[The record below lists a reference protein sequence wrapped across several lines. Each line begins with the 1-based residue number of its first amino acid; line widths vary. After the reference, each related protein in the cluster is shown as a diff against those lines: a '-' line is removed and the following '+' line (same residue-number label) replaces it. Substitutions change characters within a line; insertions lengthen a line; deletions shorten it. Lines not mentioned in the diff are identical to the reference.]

1 MTHFATSAVRSAT
14 SWRLVVAA
22 IVVLAGIVVPGN
34 DAFSPMLT
42 GQRLAFVSQ
51 SLGHRQTFSLSTAGR
66 SVTTTLAAQPELY
79 RVPADMEG
87 VTMPFED
94 RSFQPNGNM
103 LKYIDCYADS
113 VCTIEGVEYTIGVP
127 CDYAVA
133 ICTTSEDDPDE
144 LIPIEVTD
152 TEMMDEL
159 FPIAESIVAEEFGE
173 ELVLQRTPQTLT
185 LVGELDLDEDE
196 DEDDYDD
203 EDDDDDGEEV
213 DVMFSFEH
221 DGNEYQLVR
230 LMDPMMLVGKKP
242 DGTDADA
249 SEDLRVL
256 LSLEESDAVMP
267 IIEDLFVQ
275 GYVNDEDD
283 E

>member
-1 MTHFATSAVRSAT
+1 MTHSSTSSVRRAT
-14 SWRLVVAA
+14 SWRLAVAA
-22 IVVLAGIVVPGN
+22 IVLVASIVVPCN
-34 DAFSPMLT
+34 DAFSPILT
-42 GQRLAFVSQ
+42 SQRAAFVS
-51 SLGHRQTFSLSTAGR
+51 LPQTFSLPVGR
-66 SVTTTLAAQPELY
+66 SVTTTLAAAQPELY

-196 DEDDYDD
+196 EEDDYEDDD
-203 EDDDDDGEEV
+203 EDDDDGEEV

-242 DGTDADA
+242 DGADA
-249 SEDLRVL
+249 DLRVL
-256 LSLEESDAVMP
+256 LSLEESEAVMP
-267 IIEDLFVQ
+267 IIEELFVQ
-275 GYVNDEDD
+275 GYVNDDEDD

>member
-1 MTHFATSAVRSAT
+1 
-14 SWRLVVAA
+14 
-22 IVVLAGIVVPGN
+22 
-34 DAFSPMLT
+34 
-42 GQRLAFVSQ
+42 
-51 SLGHRQTFSLSTAGR
+51 
-66 SVTTTLAAQPELY
+66 
-79 RVPADMEG
+79 
-87 VTMPFED
+87 
-94 RSFQPNGNM
+94 
-103 LKYIDCYADS
+103 
-113 VCTIEGVEYTIGVP
+113 
-127 CDYAVA
+127 VA

-196 DEDDYDD
+196 DEYEDD
-203 EDDDDDGEEV
+203 EDDDDDDDGEEV

-242 DGTDADA
+242 DGADA
-249 SEDLRVL
+249 DLRVL
-256 LSLEESDAVMP
+256 LSLEESEAVMP
-267 IIEDLFVQ
+267 IIEELFVQ
-275 GYVNDEDD
+275 GYVNDD
-283 E
+283 EFDE